1 MQQRSNHSHAC
12 LSSCALQL
20 RALTLLCLTTSWT
33 LVSAGSKA
41 AMAVN
46 NALQSEHNSLG
57 GVSDMAPLLRQ
68 MALQRD
74 GSDASGETR
83 SVAIAN
89 LYAFPVHALLHV
101 VDQQFA
107 SASVLA
113 LANLA
118 TAVGTGT
125 CAWRFCELLR
135 RELTVCICLATTAN
149 GARALSRD
157 NASADLARLTTTTPL
172 VGASYTHLVAI
183 ANRSL
188 AAHRQA
194 LPIQVPVGWRC
205 MQHTCSRLH
214 HPQ

>member
-1 MQQRSNHSHAC
+1 
-12 LSSCALQL
+12 
-20 RALTLLCLTTSWT
+20 
-33 LVSAGSKA
+33 
-41 AMAVN
+41 MAVT

-89 LYAFPVHALLHV
+89 LYAFPVHVLLHV

-125 CAWRFCELLR
+125 CAWCCVRC
-135 RELTVCICLATTAN
+135 
-149 GARALSRD
+149 
-157 NASADLARLTTTTPL
+157 
-172 VGASYTHLVAI
+172 
-183 ANRSL
+183 
-188 AAHRQA
+188 AAE
-194 LPIQVPVGWRC
+194 
-205 MQHTCSRLH
+205 S
-214 HPQ
+214 